1 MIYLVRMD
9 EEIGIEQAIE
19 NSNTRFYKA
28 FESLSIEK
36 MEEVWKHSDNA
47 ICIHPGWEMFT
58 GWTAIRESWTRIFE
72 NTRMIKFFI
81 TNTKVRTFEN
91 IAIVVCLEN
100 IDTVIDDE
108 NTITMGV
115 IATNI
120 FEQQNVKKN
129 NDYNNEW
136 LMIHHH
142 GSLVVNYMPPN
153 VSV

>member
-1 MIYLVRMD
+1 MD

-81 TNTKVRTFEN
+81 TNTKVSNGAKTQ
-91 IAIVVCLEN
+91 L
-100 IDTVIDDE
+100 
-108 NTITMGV
+108 
-115 IATNI
+115 
-120 FEQQNVKKN
+120 
-129 NDYNNEW
+129 
-136 LMIHHH
+136 
-142 GSLVVNYMPPN
+142 
-153 VSV
+153 